1 MFGPPTVE
9 LRFLFGAERE
19 LRFALGVGET
29 LPESQ
34 SQVRSLVR
42 RELEQLRIEGTA
54 MTRSSHADPSS
65 ARGWIYTQHE
75 D

>member
-1 MFGPPTVE
+1 
-9 LRFLFGAERE
+9 
-19 LRFALGVGET
+19 
-29 LPESQ
+29 
-34 SQVRSLVR
+34 
-42 RELEQLRIEGTA
+42 LRIEGTA